1 MDVRFVIVSPAS
13 RKAAHAVRLPV
24 LVGRGDEA
32 KFRVQQDSVSRRHC
46 EFFPKDD
53 AVFVRDL
60 GSTNGTLV
68 AGERIASSAAMLVPP
83 GTEVRVGGIVF
94 RVDYESAAA
103 PAATEP
109 RGDDT
114 VPMAAADDT
123 LETLEPAA
131 EPESAAEP
139 DRDAEFE
146 SGAELDVPDA
156 TADAEIPDLA
166 SLAAAGEPATESA
179 GFDFL
184 GGEAAAPQS
193 DGDDKLDD
201 FFKSLT

>member
-1 MDVRFVIVSPAS
+1 MKVQFVIVSPAS
-13 RKAAHAVRLPV
+13 RKAVHAVRLPV

-46 EFFPKDD
+46 EFFVKDE

-68 AGERIASSAAMLVPP
+68 NGERITSSVATPVSP
-83 GTEVRVGGIVF
+83 GSEIRVGGIVF

-103 PAATEP
+103 PAPQPP

-114 VPMAAADDT
+114 VPMAVTD
-123 LETLEPAA
+123 ETLEMAGP
-131 EPESAAEP
+131 EPGPEV
-139 DRDAEFE
+139 
-146 SGAELDVPDA
+146 DVPDA
-156 TADAEIPDLA
+156 APDLG
-166 SLAAAGEPATESA
+166 SLGVETAAEPS
-179 GFDFL
+179 GFNFL
-184 GGEAAAPQS
+184 GGGAAEQPS
-193 DGDDKLDD
+193 GGDDKLDD

>member
-24 LVGRGDEA
+24 LVGRSDEA

-46 EFFPKDD
+46 EFFLKDD

-68 AGERIASSAAMLVPP
+68 NGERIASSVATAVPP
-83 GTEVRVGGIVF
+83 GAEIRVGGIVF

-103 PAATEP
+103 MMAVEP

-114 VPMAAADDT
+114 VPMAMAAADET
-123 LETLEPAA
+123 LETLEPA
-131 EPESAAEP
+131 EPESIAET
-139 DRDAEFE
+139 
-146 SGAELDVPDA
+146 DVPDA
-156 TADAEIPDLA
+156 APEAEAADLG
-166 SLAAAGEPATESA
+166 SLAADAEPATEPD
-179 GFDFL
+179 GFTFL
-184 GGEAAAPQS
+184 GGGAAEPQS
-193 DGDDKLDD
+193 GGDDKLDD

>member
-46 EFFPKDD
+46 EFFIKDD

-114 VPMAAADDT
+114 VPMSTADDT

-139 DRDAEFE
+139 DRDAELE
-146 SGAELDVPDA
+146 SAAELDVPDA

-166 SLAAAGEPATESA
+166 SLTAAEPATEST

>member
-13 RKAAHAVRLPV
+13 RKATHAVRLPV
-24 LVGRGDEA
+24 LVGRSDEA

-46 EFFPKDD
+46 EFFFKDD

-68 AGERIASSAAMLVPP
+68 GGERIASSVAMVVPP
-83 GTEVRVGGIVF
+83 NAEVRVGGIVF
-94 RVDYESAAA
+94 RVEYESAAV
-103 PAATEP
+103 PAATEQ

-114 VPMAAADDT
+114 VPMAAGSGVI
-123 LETLEPAA
+123 ETLAPAA
-131 EPESAAEP
+131 EP
-139 DRDAEFE
+139 E

-156 TADAEIPDLA
+156 TTEAEIPDLA
-166 SLAAAGEPATESA
+166 SLAAAAEPAADSA
-179 GFDFL
+179 GFNFL
-184 GGEAAAPQS
+184 GGETAAPPS
-193 DGDDKLDD
+193 GGDDKLDD

>member
-24 LVGRGDEA
+24 LVGRSDEA
-32 KFRVQQDSVSRRHC
+32 RFRVQQDSVSRRHC
-46 EFFPKDD
+46 EFFFKDD

-68 AGERIASSAAMLVPP
+68 GGERIASSVATVVPP
-83 GTEVRVGGIVF
+83 NAEVRVGGIVF
-94 RVDYESAAA
+94 RVEYESAAV
-103 PAATEP
+103 PVATEQQ
-109 RGDDT
+109 GDDT

-131 EPESAAEP
+131 EFESAAEP
-139 DRDAEFE
+139 
-146 SGAELDVPDA
+146 A
-156 TADAEIPDLA
+156 TD
-166 SLAAAGEPATESA
+166 SA
-179 GFDFL
+179 GFNFL
-184 GGEAAAPQS
+184 GGETAAPPS
-193 DGDDKLDD
+193 GGDDKLDD

>member
-24 LVGRGDEA
+24 LVGRSDEA

-46 EFFPKDD
+46 ELFLKAD

-68 AGERIASSAAMLVPP
+68 NGERISSSVATPVPP
-83 GTEVRVGGIVF
+83 GAEIRVGGIVF

-103 PAATEP
+103 PAPAEP

-114 VPMAAADDT
+114 VPMPAADDAT
-123 LETLEPAA
+123 ETLEPAA
-131 EPESAAEP
+131 E
-139 DRDAEFE
+139 
-146 SGAELDVPDA
+146 SGSLAELSVPE
-156 TADAEIPDLA
+156 TAPETEAPDLA
-166 SLAAAGEPATESA
+166 ALAADAAPAADAS
-179 GFDFL
+179 GFNFL
-184 GGEAAAPQS
+184 GGEGGDPQS
-193 DGDDKLDD
+193 GGDDKLDD

>member
-24 LVGRGDEA
+24 LVGRGAEA

-46 EFFPKDD
+46 EFFLKEDT
-53 AVFVRDL
+53 VCVRDL

-68 AGERIASSAAMLVPP
+68 DGERIASSVATTVPP
-83 GTEVRVGGIVF
+83 GAEVRVGGIVF
-94 RVDYESAAA
+94 RVEYESAAV

-114 VPMAAADDT
+114 VPMAAVDET
-123 LETLEPAA
+123 LETLEPAGEA
-131 EPESAAEP
+131 EALAEIEVPEAATEARAA
-139 DRDAEFE
+139 DL
-146 SGAELDVPDA
+146 SSLA
-156 TADAEIPDLA
+156 TAA
-166 SLAAAGEPATESA
+166 EPATESA
-179 GFDFL
+179 GFNFL
-184 GGEAAAPQS
+184 GGEPAEPQS
-193 DGDDKLDD
+193 GGDDKLDD

>member
-24 LVGRGDEA
+24 LVGRSDEA

-46 EFFPKDD
+46 EFFFKDD

-68 AGERIASSAAMLVPP
+68 GGERIASSVAMVVPP
-83 GTEVRVGGIVF
+83 NAEVRVGGIVF
-94 RVDYESAAA
+94 RVEYESAAV
-103 PAATEP
+103 PAATEQ

-114 VPMAAADDT
+114 VPMAAGSGVI
-123 LETLEPAA
+123 ETLAPAA
-131 EPESAAEP
+131 EPESGAEL
-139 DRDAEFE
+139 E
-146 SGAELDVPDA
+146 SGAEPDVPDA
-156 TADAEIPDLA
+156 TTEAEIPDLA
-166 SLAAAGEPATESA
+166 SLAAAAEPAADSA
-179 GFDFL
+179 GFNFL
-184 GGEAAAPQS
+184 GGETAAPPS
-193 DGDDKLDD
+193 GGDDKLDD